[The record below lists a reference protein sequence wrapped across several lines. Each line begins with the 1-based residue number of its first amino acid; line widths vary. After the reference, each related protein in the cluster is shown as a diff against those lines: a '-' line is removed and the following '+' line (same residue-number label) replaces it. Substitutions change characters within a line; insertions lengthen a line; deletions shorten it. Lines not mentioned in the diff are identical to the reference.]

1 MRLPFITDSTI
12 VGAAVVVIIVAFVAV
27 LNAAIMQEVIKDLLH
42 HRCY

>member
-1 MRLPFITDSTI
+1 MKLPFITDSTI